1 MMDIMNG
8 GMGAMMAFLI
18 VFWVA
23 FGLVLLALAVAAL
36 VWLVQALR
44 RQSQNDPARSQ
55 LSPDEELNRR
65 YASGELSRDQYLQS
79 RADMARS

>member
-1 MMDIMNG
+1 MMDMMNS

-44 RQSQNDPARSQ
+44 QQSQNDPARAR

>member
-1 MMDIMNG
+1 M
-8 GMGAMMAFLI
+8 
-18 VFWVA
+18 
-23 FGLVLLALAVAAL
+23 
-36 VWLVQALR
+36 WLVQALR

>member
-1 MMDIMNG
+1 MMDMMNS

-44 RQSQNDPARSQ
+44 RRSQNDPTRSQ

-65 YASGELSRDQYLQS
+65 YASGELSRGQYLQS